1 MDLYES
7 RTGLG
12 DMTSTLPFP
21 FQLRSPQAGDRAGAY
36 AVCLKTGNFGQDGEP
51 FYRDD
56 PEALGRVFVGPYLD
70 YEPELARILEDDQGI
85 CGYVLAAMDSH
96 AFYARYEAE
105 WRPELCRAYPAP
117 TGDPGGWNRVQQ
129 IHHVYHHPDYF
140 CPEPYDQYPSHVHI
154 DLLPRAQ
161 GRGLGRAMM
170 AEVLGLLRQRGSPGA
185 HLGVSL
191 PNIPAQ
197 GFYRKLGFQPLIQ
210 VGEGMDGCLYLGHR
224 LNGLMHASSEK

>member
-1 MDLYES
+1 
-7 RTGLG
+7 
-12 DMTSTLPFP
+12 MTPAIPFP
-21 FQLRSPQAGDRAGAY
+21 FQLRPPQAGDGAGAY

-56 PEALGRVFVGPYLD
+56 PEALGRVFVGPYLE
-70 YEPELARILEDDQGI
+70 YEPELAWILEDDQGI
-85 CGYVLAAMDSH
+85 CGYVLAAMDSQ

-105 WRPELCRAYPAP
+105 WRPELCRAYSAP

-129 IHHVYHHPDYF
+129 IHHIYHHPDYF

-210 VGEGMDGCLYLGHR
+210 VGEGMEGCLYLGHR
-224 LNGLMHASSEK
+224 LNGLTPASSEK

>member
-1 MDLYES
+1 MELHKS
-7 RTGLG
+7 RARIGG
-12 DMTSTLPFP
+12 MTLAIPFP
-21 FQLRSPQAGDRAGAY
+21 FRLRPPQAGDKAGAY
-36 AVCLKTGNFGQDGEP
+36 AVCLKTGNFGQDGES

-56 PEALGRVFVGPYLD
+56 PEALGRVFVGPYLE

-105 WRPELCRAYPAP
+105 WRPQLCRAYPAP
-117 TGDPGGWNRVQQ
+117 TGDSGAWNRVQQ

-210 VGEGMDGCLYLGHR
+210 VGEGMEGCLYLGYR
-224 LNGLMHASSEK
+224 LNGLTPASSEK

>member
-1 MDLYES
+1 MDIYES

-154 DLLPRAQ
+154 DLLPRAGSSDDGGSAGVAASARITGSAPWGEFAQ
-161 GRGLGRAMM
+161 HPGSGVLPKAGISAAHPGRGGDGWLP
-170 AEVLGLLRQRGSPGA
+170 VFGSPIEWSHA
-185 HLGVSL
+185 
-191 PNIPAQ
+191 
-197 GFYRKLGFQPLIQ
+197 
-210 VGEGMDGCLYLGHR
+210 CL
-224 LNGLMHASSEK
+224 E

>member
-105 WRPELCRAYPAP
+105 WRPELCRAIRPRPATRADGTGSSKSTTSITTRIIFARSP
-117 TGDPGGWNRVQQ
+117 TT
-129 IHHVYHHPDYF
+129 
-140 CPEPYDQYPSHVHI
+140 
-154 DLLPRAQ
+154 
-161 GRGLGRAMM
+161 
-170 AEVLGLLRQRGSPGA
+170 
-185 HLGVSL
+185 
-191 PNIPAQ
+191 NIPRMCTSTCCH
-197 GFYRKLGFQPLIQ
+197 GLK
-210 VGEGMDGCLYLGHR
+210 GEGWVER
-224 LNGLMHASSEK
+224 